1 LVDKHAADNEIE
13 TEKRRKP
20 ILVRLWLDPTDH
32 PVIMSEEYAD
42 RKLESIHQQVG
53 GWFDGFANSPQPC
66 RSSKKQGFGHCPV
79 LSRHGDGVNGPSRTK
94 IEEMARFVYKLEK
107 MQEARP

>member
-1 LVDKHAADNEIE
+1 M
-13 TEKRRKP
+13 R
-20 ILVRLWLDPTDH
+20 
-32 PVIMSEEYAD
+32 
-42 RKLESIHQQVG
+42 
-53 GWFDGFANSPQPC
+53 PC

>member
-1 LVDKHAADNEIE
+1 MRIGNWNPSTSK
-13 TEKRRKP
+13 
-20 ILVRLWLDPTDH
+20 LVRGSMVSPTA
-32 PVIMSEEYAD
+32 PCMS
-42 RKLESIHQQVG
+42 
-53 GWFDGFANSPQPC
+53 PC